1 MARRRPHRPGAP
13 KDSIYGRRSPR
24 SHKRTGGTSTQS
36 LASVPFDPSIGA
48 IGVATVAAGLDQQV
62 RIGTTATILHLV
74 GDSRDRCA
82 RAEHEL
88 AVYSLFGRETRVATT
103 RIGRHHHWCHAVTA
117 SERAG
122 AVSG

>member
-82 RAEHEL
+82 LRRRERVSCRWPLRLARGAET
-88 AVYSLFGRETRVATT
+88 VP
-103 RIGRHHHWCHAVTA
+103 
-117 SERAG
+117 G
-122 AVSG
+122 ARRGWWVG